1 MQKPVRGARRFVR
14 RFIRKKGKGKGHG
27 KDGGKRSG
35 KGKGGFYTFLA
46 ENAGPVEEIFKGSSG
61 KGKGARKGRSSSGKG
76 LGRSDGNPI
85 GPDGKK
91 MECWDCGSDMHMRGS
106 PECPKPQKGG
116 KSQGKGSY
124 VATWH
129 YTADDSQRPS
139 SSQPSDQHQWHD
151 AHMDGPV
158 GELVFM
164 MQHQKMYSLRW
175 VGV

>member
-1 MQKPVRGARRFVR
+1 MQKPVRIARRFVR

-46 ENAGPVEEIFKGSSG
+46 ENASAVEDIFKGSSG
-61 KGKGARKGRSSSGKG
+61 KGKGARKKRSSTGKG

-106 PECPKPQKGG
+106 PECPKRDKGG
-116 KSQGKGSY
+116 KGHGKGIY

-129 YTADDSQRPS
+129 YTTDRQ
-139 SSQPSDQHQWHD
+139 DQQSVDQQQWHD
-151 AHMDGPV
+151 AHIDGPV
-158 GELVFM
+158 GELVLM
-164 MQHQKMYSLRW
+164 M
-175 VGV
+175 